1 VIVSEVVADEPSAS
15 VTCAG
20 AKLHVAAT
28 GSPAQ
33 ANVTGPAGPHMDVTC
48 RPNGEELE
56 PLVTVRL
63 PVEGES
69 VRVGSLA

>member
-1 VIVSEVVADEPSAS
+1 
-15 VTCAG
+15 
-20 AKLHVAAT
+20 
-28 GSPAQ
+28 
-33 ANVTGPAGPHMDVTC
+33 MDVTC